1 MRATTPSAPIEALE
15 GRHHRELVDFLEADP
30 VAHLHLLALLDQDS
44 LEEHSRGT
52 WTAVRHARGH
62 LRAILYIRQSVSGGA
77 VLSAVPVGEPAACT
91 ILGQRL
97 RRRGGARMVV
107 GSRAACDALWLG
119 MGRPEYRIS
128 YDQRLYVCRQASE
141 GPRLPV
147 ELAQPADVVDLVPMH
162 ARMLEED
169 LKVPR
174 DQIDPLAQW
183 AQLQRM
189 VTLGRMFVG
198 RSDDALAPLRFCLDA
213 GEASAR
219 GTQVGGTFV
228 PEAFRGQG
236 VATRAMRSICDHML
250 VERGLPYVTL
260 HVNEKNFPAVR
271 CYENAG
277 FEAAVPF
284 RLMVC

>member
-1 MRATTPSAPIEALE
+1 MRATTPSAPLVSLEA
-15 GRHHRELVDFLEADP
+15 RHKRELLDFLEADP
-30 VAHLHLLALLDQDS
+30 VAHLHLLTLLDRDS
-44 LEEHSRGT
+44 LKEDTRGT

-62 LRAILYIRQSVSGGA
+62 LRAVLYIRQSVSGGA
-77 VLSAVPVGEPAACT
+77 VLSAVPVGEPAACS

-107 GSRAACDALWLG
+107 GDRAACDALWLG
-119 MGRPEYRIS
+119 MGRPDYRIS
-128 YDQRLYVCRQASE
+128 YDQRLYVCRQPSE

-147 ELAQPADVVDLVPMH
+147 EPATTEDVIDLVPMH

-169 LKVPR
+169 LQVPR

-189 VTLGRMFVG
+189 VSTGRMFVC
-198 RSDDALAPLRFCLDA
+198 RNDDALAPLRFCLDA
-213 GEASAR
+213 GNASPR

-236 VATRAMRSICDHML
+236 VATRAMRAICDL
-250 VERGLPYVTL
+250 ILSDRGLPYVTL
-260 HVNEKNFPAVR
+260 HVNEKNLPAVR
-271 CYENAG
+271 CYERAG
-277 FEAAVPF
+277 FEPAAAF